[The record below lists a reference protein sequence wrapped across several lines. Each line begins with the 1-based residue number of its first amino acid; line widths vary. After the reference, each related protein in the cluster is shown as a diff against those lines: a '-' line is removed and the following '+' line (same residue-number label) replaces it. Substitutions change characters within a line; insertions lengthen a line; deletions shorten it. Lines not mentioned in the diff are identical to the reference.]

1 MVETKTTKYGSYK
14 VVEQVKIHDEFCE
27 WAKTAKK
34 LDETHITV
42 TCRHVVMDLDASLS
56 GDEVEQKLHDGL
68 NAEQFNGEEA
78 EVRLSAMKNA
88 SGLFNIYVWHWQS
101 IENSN
106 KHIPDGFSVSA
117 YPEDFSETMWFVLS
131 MILDDPRTFR

>member
-1 MVETKTTKYGSYK
+1 MVETKKYGSYM
-14 VVEQVKIHDEFCE
+14 VMEQKSIHDAFCE
-27 WAKTAKK
+27 WAKSAED
-34 LDETHITV
+34 LDVTHMKV
-42 TCRHVVMDLDASLS
+42 KCRHVFMDLDVSLS
-56 GDEVEQKLHDGL
+56 VDEADQKIHERLH
-68 NAEQFNGEEA
+68 AEPFDGEEA

-88 SGLFNIYVWHWQS
+88 SGLFNIHVWHWQS

-117 YPEDFSETMWFVLS
+117 YPEDFSEAMWFVLS